1 MNAPKRG
8 TRSVES
14 EPQEAIPESYALES
28 NYPNPFNPTT
38 TIRFSVPESA
48 QVRLVVYDV
57 LGRQVRVLVD
67 GVHAAG
73 RHEVVFDASDLSSG
87 TYLYRLETP
96 QGSFVQ
102 MMLLVK

>member
-1 MNAPKRG
+1 MPVA
-8 TRSVES
+8 V
-14 EPQEAIPESYALES
+14 QEVPEAFSLES

-38 TIRFSVPESA
+38 TVRFSVPEAA

-67 GVHAAG
+67 GTVSAGVHAVQFEARG
-73 RHEVVFDASDLSSG
+73 LSSG
-87 TYLYRLETP
+87 MYLYRLETP

-102 MMLLVK
+102 MMQLVK